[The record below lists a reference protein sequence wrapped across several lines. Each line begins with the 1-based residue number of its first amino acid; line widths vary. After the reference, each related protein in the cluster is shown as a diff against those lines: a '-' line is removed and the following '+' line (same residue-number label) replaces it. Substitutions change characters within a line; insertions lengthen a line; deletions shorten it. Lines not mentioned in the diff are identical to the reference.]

1 MNEPDNLPP
10 RSDRYYTVSGS
21 GKSND
26 YTALALFETPE
37 GKRDA
42 VIGIRFK
49 DPSEVQ
55 GFVAYIADKFGI
67 RQKYKVAIV
76 ELPMIYWQGGTFE
89 CDYHIIQAINLWVD
103 VGDDPSE
110 VFYDSLEEL
119 DFCSFYS
126 DFKDAVDHP
135 QLGLKY
141 LVKSPRKKGGK
152 GFG

>member
-1 MNEPDNLPP
+1 MNESDNLPP
-10 RSDRYYTVSGS
+10 KSDRYYTVTGS

-26 YTALALFETPE
+26 YTALALFEIPD

-49 DPSEVQ
+49 DELEVQ
-55 GFVAYIADKFGI
+55 GFVAFIADEFGV
-67 RQKYKVAIV
+67 RQKYKVALV

-89 CDYHIIQAINLWVD
+89 SDYHIIQAINQWVD
-103 VGDDPSE
+103 SGEDPSE
-110 VFYDSLEEL
+110 VFYECLEEL

-126 DFKDAVDHP
+126 DFKDAVDQP
-135 QLGLKY
+135 QMGLKY
-141 LVKSPRKKGGK
+141 FVKSPKKKGGK